1 MKLDELSE
9 RFTRIN
15 LQDRTQWANQTLNFV
30 RELGNML
37 VLAKV
42 ITLGALARNETR
54 GAHYKPEFPNRDDAN
69 WLKTTIASYNGGDIQ
84 LAYEAGGHIAAPAA
98 RTQIHRVSEING
110 GANQCGRLQPGCVK
124 VAKRSAKSIAAP
136 AARTAVASV
145 RAMADK
151 TFIVRIKR
159 QQRPDEAVRWEEYE
173 LRYRPHM
180 NVIICLRDIAE
191 HPFTRDGNESS
202 PVSYEANC
210 LEEIC
215 GACAMLVNGK
225 PRQACTALVDEL
237 EKPIRLEP
245 LTKFPLIRDLQ
256 VDRSSMFENLKRT
269 KCWIPID
276 GTYDIGP
283 GPRMSPRNAGSR
295 LSRFRS
301 ASPAATAWKF
311 ARR

>member
-1 MKLDELSE
+1 
-9 RFTRIN
+9 
-15 LQDRTQWANQTLNFV
+15 
-30 RELGNML
+30 
-37 VLAKV
+37 
-42 ITLGALARNETR
+42 
-54 GAHYKPEFPNRDDAN
+54 
-69 WLKTTIASYNGGDIQ
+69 
-84 LAYEAGGHIAAPAA
+84 
-98 RTQIHRVSEING
+98 
-110 GANQCGRLQPGCVK
+110 
-124 VAKRSAKSIAAP
+124 
-136 AARTAVASV
+136 
-145 RAMADK
+145 MADK
-151 TFIVRIKR
+151 TFIVKIKR

-191 HPFTRDGNESS
+191 KPFTRSGSEST

-225 PRQACTALVDEL
+225 PRQACTALVDDL

-276 GTYDIGP
+276 GTYDH
-283 GPRMSPRNAGSR
+283 RSR
-295 LSRFRS
+295 TAHVARKSRKWATRFRS
-301 ASPAATAWKF
+301 ASLAAIAWRF
-311 ARR
+311 VRR